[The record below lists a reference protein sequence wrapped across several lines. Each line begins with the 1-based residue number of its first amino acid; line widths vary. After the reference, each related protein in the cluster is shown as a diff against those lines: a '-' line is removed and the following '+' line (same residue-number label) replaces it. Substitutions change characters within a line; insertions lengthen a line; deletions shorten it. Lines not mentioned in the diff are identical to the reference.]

1 MRRAILISDLHL
13 GIGPP
18 HPVEEFYSDAA
29 FAALL
34 NDSLLNPAHG
44 DELDLVLLGDT
55 FDLWR
60 TALADA
66 DYTAAQ
72 SSDIPLDYTV
82 ADEVRRLERIRQ
94 AHPPFFLGLRQFA
107 NRPRC
112 RLTLAPGNHDHS
124 LVESDIQAAV
134 REMVSPAVGFATNFD
149 RPDLALYAEH
159 GNQWDENNKYEEF
172 GHFGVDGEAAGYFF
186 VRLFLNRLQTLE
198 PNLADLPRQW
208 TRLWHY
214 LLTVLRTR
222 PSVLAR
228 ALRFYVQYRRDRRV
242 TARLR
247 VAGVA
252 FAPDA
257 SSPEVAT
264 DGPDLLAAAST
275 RGDHVFSEDPEMEHA
290 LREAYHSSEEVK
302 AVVDAARPAASP
314 PIPPPEAG
322 LSAAAYS
329 FSLLGPELREEDEAG
344 KLFSTSPT
352 GRDRPLE
359 PGTYRFVV
367 FGHTH
372 EKGKVALPNQ
382 ARYFNTGTWIG
393 RALENWP
400 VLVVEQT
407 AGGARACLG
416 SLTGERIR
424 VDDWVPAARS
434 GG

>member
-13 GIGPP
+13 GIGAPNN
-18 HPVEEFYSDAA
+18 VEEFYSDAA
-29 FAALL
+29 FEAFLK
-34 NDSLLNPAHG
+34 DPLLNPADG

-82 ADEVRRLERIRQ
+82 ADEVRRLERVRQ
-94 AHPPFFLGLRQFA
+94 AHPRFFLGLRDFTSRR
-107 NRPRC
+107 NC
-112 RLTLAPGNHDHS
+112 RLTLIPGNHDHS
-124 LVESDIQAAV
+124 LVESAVQAAV
-134 REMVSPAVGFATNFD
+134 REMVSPAVGFAVNFD

-159 GNQWDENNKYEEF
+159 GNQWDENNKYEDFDRF
-172 GHFGVDGEAAGYFF
+172 GLEGEAAGYFF

-198 PNLADLPRQW
+198 PDLADLPRRW

-214 LLTVLRTR
+214 LVTVLRTK

-228 ALRFYVQYRRDRRV
+228 ALRFYVQYRRDPRV

-247 VAGVA
+247 VAGIA
-252 FAPDA
+252 FAPDTRA
-257 SSPEVAT
+257 PGVVT
-264 DGPDLLAAAST
+264 DGPDLLAAGGA
-275 RGDHVFSEDPEMEHA
+275 GGGHVFAEDPEVEHA

-302 AVVDAARPAASP
+302 AEVDAVRPPGSAP
-314 PIPPPEAG
+314 VPPPEADR
-322 LSAAAYS
+322 SAAASS
-329 FSLLGPELREEDEAG
+329 FSFFGSELSEEDGARS
-344 KLFSTSPT
+344 LFRTSPT
-352 GRDRPLE
+352 GRDHPLD

-372 EKGKVALPNQ
+372 EKGEAALPNQ
-382 ARYFNTGTWIG
+382 ARYINTGTWIG
-393 RALENWP
+393 RALKNWP

-407 AGGARACLG
+407 AAGAGACLG
-416 SLTGERIR
+416 WFDGQRVQTG
-424 VDDWVPAARS
+424 A
-434 GG
+434 

>member
-1 MRRAILISDLHL
+1 MHRAILVSDLHL

-18 HPVEEFYSDAA
+18 HNVEEFYSDAA

-34 NDSLLNPAHG
+34 NDPLLSPTDG

-66 DYTAAQ
+66 DYTAAE
-72 SSDIPLDYTV
+72 SSNIPLDYTIE
-82 ADEVRRLERIRQ
+82 DEVRRLKRIWQ
-94 AHPPFFLGLRQFA
+94 AHPQFFLGLREFT

-112 RLTLAPGNHDHS
+112 RLTLVPGNHDHS
-124 LVESDIQAAV
+124 LVEGNLQAAV
-134 REMVSPAVGFATNFD
+134 RTLVSPVVGFATNFD

-159 GNQWDENNKYEEF
+159 GNQWDENNKYEDF
-172 GHFGVDGEAAGYFF
+172 DRFGVDGEAAGYFF

-198 PNLADLPRQW
+198 PNLVDFPRRW

-228 ALRFYVQYRRDRRV
+228 ALHFYVQYRRDRRV

-247 VAGVA
+247 VAGIS
-252 FAPDA
+252 FAPGA
-257 SSPEVAT
+257 PSPEVDT
-264 DGPDLLAAAST
+264 DGPDLLAAGGT
-275 RGDHVFSEDPEMEHA
+275 RGDHVFSEDPEVEHA
-290 LREAYHSSEEVK
+290 LREAYHRSAEVK
-302 AVVDAARPAASP
+302 AVVDAARPAESQP
-314 PIPPPEAG
+314 VPLPEAG
-322 LSAAAYS
+322 VTDAASS
-329 FSLLGPELREEDEAG
+329 FTLLGPGLLEEDGAM
-344 KLFSTSPT
+344 KLFSAIPT

-372 EKGKVALPNQ
+372 EKGDVALANQ
-382 ARYFNTGTWIG
+382 ARYFNTGTWVG
-393 RALENWP
+393 RALADWP

-407 AGGARACLG
+407 AGGTRACLG
-416 SLTGERIR
+416 SFTGERIKA
-424 VDDWVPAARS
+424 DDWRDSSA
-434 GG
+434 G